1 MQTALRAALPVTFST
16 PLVEMADKV
25 PCRGRLCDSSV
36 KFHPLGPNGEPNT
49 KQPVRY
55 GEKAC
60 PAFCVPGAKDPL
72 CKGCA
77 VKKEKVGQVKKYSD
91 AVWQGYQGEE
101 IPNWSHIAG
110 SKWNLNAS
118 SKHQLAQLKA
128 AAGAAGGGAAVKAVV
143 KKAETVVAA
152 AEKTKAAA
160 TAAINRAD
168 MQEER
173 ALTTATANI
182 VAKLRQKL
190 QTEAANRPP
199 AAAAAAVPA
208 PRAATRKRSSSGDRA
223 AAANIVAKMRERLFA
238 EAATR
243 PAATRKRSSSEKRRR
258 STARR
263 SSINV
268 QAATNRTAS
277 PNMISSPNI
286 ANMNSNYSTEG
297 PVSDPRARRLD
308 PVTGRPLSTE
318 RVALPAPRFRL
329 PPQPRINSLD

>member
-1 MQTALRAALPVTFST
+1 
-16 PLVEMADKV
+16 
-25 PCRGRLCDSSV
+25 
-36 KFHPLGPNGEPNT
+36 
-49 KQPVRY
+49 
-55 GEKAC
+55 
-60 PAFCVPGAKDPL
+60 
-72 CKGCA
+72 

-190 QTEAANRPP
+190 QTEAANRPAT
-199 AAAAAAVPA
+199 AAAAATVPA

-238 EAATR
+238 EAASR

-268 QAATNRTAS
+268 QAATNRTGS
-277 PNMISSPNI
+277 PNMISSPNVG
-286 ANMNSNYSTEG
+286 NMNSNYSTEG
-297 PVSDPRARRLD
+297 PVSDPRSRRLD

>member
-1 MQTALRAALPVTFST
+1 MAAK
-16 PLVEMADKV
+16 E

-77 VKKEKVGQVKKYSD
+77 VKKEKVGKVKKYSD
-91 AVWQGYQGEE
+91 AVWQGFQGEE

-110 SKWNLNAS
+110 SKWNTNAS
-118 SKHQLAQLKA
+118 SKHQLSQLKA

-160 TAAINRAD
+160 AAAVNRAEVL
-168 MQEER
+168 EER
-173 ALTTATANI
+173 ALTTAAANI
-182 VAKLRQKL
+182 VARMRERLL
-190 QTEAANRPP
+190 ANAANRPAT
-199 AAAAAAVPA
+199 AAAAAAAAPA
-208 PRAATRKRSSSGDRA
+208 PRASTKATRKRSSSGDPA
-223 AAANIVAKMRERLFA
+223 AAANIVARMRERLFA
-238 EAATR
+238 EAASR
-243 PAATRKRSSSEKRRR
+243 PAATRKRSSSERRRR

-263 SSINV
+263 SSLGV
-268 QAATNRTAS
+268 LAATNRTAS
-277 PNMISSPNI
+277 PNMISSPNVG
-286 ANMNSNYSTEG
+286 NMNSNYSTEG
-297 PVSDPRARRLD
+297 PVSDPRRRRLD

-329 PPQPRINSLD
+329 PPAYQPRINSVD